1 MIGTGEKT
9 GMEVNSIRILTNPRR
24 SLILLGLLLG
34 LIYGMSVLP
43 MAALYYV
50 SAGILLF
57 PLAGL
62 VLAAVGG
69 WAALALAGGIIA
81 FGAYRIFGMPGLLIL
96 AYALP
101 AGIALLTAIELKLP
115 WTRALLAVLAA
126 FIAGTL
132 AIYLLLQRV
141 TGSDLFGFTSE
152 AVIAGLDQFPQRDA
166 LLYNFWKGGFLSHGQ
181 PEGTQI
187 FIENGKGWTF
197 TPAVLKE
204 FYQQITL
211 RISILMKSLFQG
223 LLTSFALYI
232 SALGSNIALRAGKS
246 AQPDSCPDLGMP
258 SFETW
263 HIPLALGKRLWVP
276 AAGYLL
282 MLISRSPVIQL
293 AGSLMFNVFYAVY
306 AIQGLAV
313 LSHRFHQ
320 GSMRAWL
327 RRLILLLLFTVL
339 QPMLVFIGILDQ
351 MRDTRG
357 LRPINRETGE

>member
-1 MIGTGEKT
+1 M
-9 GMEVNSIRILTNPRR
+9 
-24 SLILLGLLLG
+24 
-34 LIYGMSVLP
+34 
-43 MAALYYV
+43 
-50 SAGILLF
+50 
-57 PLAGL
+57 
-62 VLAAVGG
+62 
-69 WAALALAGGIIA
+69 
-81 FGAYRIFGMPGLLIL
+81 
-96 AYALP
+96 
-101 AGIALLTAIELKLP
+101 
-115 WTRALLAVLAA
+115 LAA

-166 LLYNFWKGGFLSHGQ
+166 LLYNFWKGSFLSHGQ
-181 PEGTQI
+181 PEGPGI
-187 FIENGKGWTF
+187 HRNGKGWTF
-197 TPAVLKE
+197 TLRVLKE

-232 SALGSNIALRAGKS
+232 SAPSSPTSPCAGKS

-258 SFETW
+258 CFETW
-263 HIPLALGKRLWVP
+263 HIPLALGKRLWVL

-327 RRLILLLLFTVL
+327 RRLILLLLFTIL